1 MQCAVA
7 AVAFFF
13 QRIPA
18 SLLNQAEHSARLQN
32 ADRIRQERIARR
44 AARVGLTP
52 DQYEVRAGAAGAA
65 GAAEALQAIQRLQR
79 TD

>member
-1 MQCAVA
+1 M
-7 AVAFFF
+7 
-13 QRIPA
+13 RG
-18 SLLNQAEHSARLQN
+18 
-32 ADRIRQERIARR
+32 IARR